1 ASVEHLAG
9 EHQPPPILRPV
20 ELTVVPDSVSTF
32 EDVANTLTRCSEVC
46 TLLSNQ
52 RNVMKNTFF
61 LRASLITHLVTRV
74 IPIPLPNASPK
85 ASKEC
90 FWQATGRTM
99 RYETQSHILRLLDL
113 VSRHFAAASL
123 SLKVT
128 RSFDAVRML
137 TMSCLAALTDVVMRV
152 IACDTPSPCSLHY
165 SGRAKGPVFPFGFE
179 MGFFAVE
186 SEGAKLNDPAFQAV
200 RCQVLDYFVRQREG
214 LKEDHVLFSFERSM
228 AFSKAEFALIDQICL
243 HMGFSRHEPWLY
255 LSGDNPELLDVYPE
269 IGYLRDIVYLLKAFM
284 APTSDALPE
293 IKAWTP
299 ADARLHWSW
308 KSVDEGYIVKGF
320 GGHTLDC
327 QAFIDD
333 DGKASRGALAAFR
346 KFLKGMNM
354 SKTRAPPS
362 GANPSNLVEKRIDNE
377 DDVLHV
383 QSLPDFGDRLRSR
396 DCELMLQYLTVP
408 YLRIPLVIKF
418 FADPVRMQALWSEDL
433 QEVLDASLF
442 EPAQWQ
448 AAETKAIP
456 THVPAETRDHLTT
469 PCGLLFNELLKSPKI
484 LLSSLDRMLETALE
498 LDTGRY
504 TSTQSP
510 LILYIFRLVVRVEG
524 FLLFLRDEGRCRRT
538 RGLRREDRD
547 PRVLDELA
555 RAQGRW
561 RRKLNSEAFPVLER
575 WLKRAAR

>member
-1 ASVEHLAG
+1 EHK
-9 EHQPPPILRPV
+9 PPPILRPV

-214 LKEDHVLFSFERSM
+214 LKEDHVLFS
-228 AFSKAEFALIDQICL
+228 
-243 HMGFSRHEPWLY
+243 
-255 LSGDNPELLDVYPE
+255 
-269 IGYLRDIVYLLKAFM
+269 
-284 APTSDALPE
+284 
-293 IKAWTP
+293 
-299 ADARLHWSW
+299 
-308 KSVDEGYIVKGF
+308 
-320 GGHTLDC
+320 
-327 QAFIDD
+327 
-333 DGKASRGALAAFR
+333 
-346 KFLKGMNM
+346 
-354 SKTRAPPS
+354 
-362 GANPSNLVEKRIDNE
+362 
-377 DDVLHV
+377 
-383 QSLPDFGDRLRSR
+383 
-396 DCELMLQYLTVP
+396 
-408 YLRIPLVIKF
+408 
-418 FADPVRMQALWSEDL
+418 
-433 QEVLDASLF
+433 
-442 EPAQWQ
+442 
-448 AAETKAIP
+448 
-456 THVPAETRDHLTT
+456 
-469 PCGLLFNELLKSPKI
+469 
-484 LLSSLDRMLETALE
+484 
-498 LDTGRY
+498 
-504 TSTQSP
+504 
-510 LILYIFRLVVRVEG
+510 
-524 FLLFLRDEGRCRRT
+524 
-538 RGLRREDRD
+538 
-547 PRVLDELA
+547 
-555 RAQGRW
+555 
-561 RRKLNSEAFPVLER
+561 
-575 WLKRAAR
+575 